1 MEEEIEDNDMN
12 EDVEYSFTAYEIDL
26 DYEFDAARFFDFSR
40 AESTW
45 EERQAE
51 LWFDTAGS
59 YPPSPFMARLVRRE
73 EILAEGVNA
82 SSKPKDAETLNLLES
97 EFEIEADREIS
108 ALDMDNR
115 DGKGQDR
122 GTSTN
127 SQIVSVQNF
136 WNLYQNLPSGLTFYN
151 HMINSNH
158 SKTQPKLSTKPSFQR
173 TSTLMK
179 PTVSQLAKQN
189 LSHQAG
195 DSRSN
200 KSFIGK
206 TEKKT
211 ANLCGIESQ
220 ATKRQKLEGGHLR
233 KVVGSEQQNSFVHK
247 ARIQDVTIGNTTQTK
262 LRLTIPREPDLETAN
277 RAQRIRPK
285 TSKEPESVT
294 STVRRFKALPLNRKI
309 LEAPSLLLPKRS
321 TPHLPEFQ
329 EFHLK
334 TSERAMQHTS
344 ADSKSTVHHS
354 DKLQALQKSSTSS
367 TIKCGNRDPRR
378 LNVSSASRQEGFEPS
393 YCFKALPLNKKILS
407 SRGDIGVSLNSKKE
421 TTVPMEFN
429 FQTEKRFH
437 HNPPIELFNKL
448 SLASETS
455 SITGSESTFP
465 GPTCISA
472 KDSKENR
479 WGFIKQELEIKQVV
493 IKNMSILGGRQIQ
506 HGTDG
511 GKSNIGPVSGI
522 SRSVGIR

>member
-1 MEEEIEDNDMN
+1 MEEEFEDNDMN

-73 EILAEGVNA
+73 EILAESVNT
-82 SSKPKDAETLNLLES
+82 SPKPKDAETLNLLES
-97 EFEIEADREIS
+97 ELNIEADQEIS
-108 ALDMDNR
+108 AVDMDMDSR
-115 DGKGQDR
+115 DGEGQDR
-122 GTSTN
+122 GTST
-127 SQIVSVQNF
+127 SLQIVSVQNF
-136 WNLYQNLPSGLTFYN
+136 WNLSQNLPTGLTFYN
-151 HMINSNH
+151 PMINNNH

-189 LSHQAG
+189 IPHQAG

-285 TSKEPESVT
+285 TSKEPDSVT
-294 STVRRFKALPLNRKI
+294 STVHRFKALPLNRKI

-344 ADSKSTVHHS
+344 ADSKFTVHHS
-354 DKLQALQKSSTSS
+354 DKLQALQKSSTTS
-367 TIKCGNRDPRR
+367 TIKCGNRDSKR

-479 WGFIKQELEIKQVV
+479 WGFIKQEHEIKQVV

-506 HGTDG
+506 HGTYG

-522 SRSVGIR
+522 SR